1 MKIIKAYKSGLK
13 VTINSLRLITI
24 GYLFLL
30 IPSLLIAL
38 AYWSSFKSAIGNF
51 IAPGNLLNG
60 FDYTAYTELMRFEGE
75 KISAATSQAF
85 LLVIFYVFVGLF
97 ISGGI
102 IYSLNNK
109 DSKGNLLSML
119 TGGSRF
125 FWRFLK
131 LNFYSFVVHLIIA
144 AIIYIPFAILVKGS
158 FEHAATEKSAFFLF
172 LPFGI
177 FHLIVTIYL
186 FTINNYAK
194 FALVHNNSRKVLRLL
209 WLATKFVTVKF
220 FNAYTLTL
228 LLFIVPLIFL
238 FGYMKISGTLE
249 MNSGLMILVVFLV
262 QQIYVWLRMANK
274 VWFLSGQFEYYLMNN
289 RED

>member
-1 MKIIKAYKSGLK
+1 MKIIKAYKNGFK
-13 VTINSLRLITI
+13 VTISNLRLITV

-30 IPSLLIAL
+30 IPGLLIAL

-60 FDYTAYTELMRFEGE
+60 FDYTTYTELMRFEGE
-75 KISAATSQAF
+75 KISAATTQAI
-85 LLVIFYVFVGLF
+85 LLVVFYVFVSLF

-102 IYSLNNK
+102 VYSLNNK
-109 DSKGNLLSML
+109 SSKGNFLSML

-131 LNFYSFVVHLIIA
+131 LNLYTFIIHLIIA

-158 FEHAATEKSAFFLF
+158 LEHAETEKYIFFLF

-177 FHLIVTIYL
+177 IHLILMIYL

-194 FALVHNNSRKVLRLL
+194 FALVHNNSRKVIRLL
-209 WLATKFVTVKF
+209 WAAIKFVTVKICST
-220 FNAYTLTL
+220 YTLTL
-228 LLFIVPLIFL
+228 LLLVVPLLFL
-238 FGYMKISGTLE
+238 FGYMKFSGSFGISSAIT
-249 MNSGLMILVVFLV
+249 IIIVFIV
-262 QQIYVWLRMANK
+262 QQVSVWLRMANK
-274 VWFLSGQFEYYLMNN
+274 IWFLSGQFEYYLINN

>member
-1 MKIIKAYKSGLK
+1 MKIIKAYKSGLNA
-13 VTINSLRLITI
+13 TINSLQLITI

-30 IPSLLIAL
+30 IPALLIAL

-51 IAPGNLLNG
+51 MSPGNLLNG

-85 LLVIFYVFVGLF
+85 LLIIFYVFVGLF

-102 IYSLNNK
+102 IFSLNDK
-109 DSKGNLLSML
+109 SSKSNLLSLL

-131 LNFYSFVVHLIIA
+131 LNFYSMVVHLIIM
-144 AIIYIPFAILVKGS
+144 AIIYLPFTLLVVNS
-158 FEHAATEKSAFFLF
+158 FESATTEKSTFFLF

-177 FHLIVTIYL
+177 IHLIIMIYL

-194 FALVHNNSRKVLRLL
+194 FALVHNNSRKALSLL
-209 WLATKFVTVKF
+209 WAAAKFVTRKF
-220 FNAYTLTL
+220 FNTYSLAL
-228 LLFIVPLIFL
+228 LLLVVPIIFL
-238 FGYMKISGTLE
+238 LGYLKISGFLE
-249 MNSGLMILVVFLV
+249 MNSGLMILIVFLV
-262 QQIYVWLRMANK
+262 QQIYVWLRMACK
-274 VWFLSGQFEYYLMNN
+274 VWFLSGHFEYYLMNN
-289 RED
+289 TND

>member
-1 MKIIKAYKSGLK
+1 MKIIKAYKSGFK
-13 VTINSLRLITI
+13 TTINNLRLTTI
-24 GYLFLL
+24 GYLFLF
-30 IPSLLIAL
+30 IPGLLIAL
-38 AYWSSFKSAIGNF
+38 AYWSSFKSAMDNF

-85 LLVIFYVFVGLF
+85 LLVVFYVFVGLF

-102 IYSLNNK
+102 IFSLNNK
-109 DSKGNLLSML
+109 NTKGNLLSML

-131 LNFYSFVVHLIIA
+131 LNFYTFVVHLFIA
-144 AIIYIPFAILVKGS
+144 AIIYIPFAILVKNS
-158 FEHAATEKSAFFLF
+158 FEHAATEKSTFFLF

-177 FHLIVTIYL
+177 FHLIVMIYL

-194 FALVHNNSRKVLRLL
+194 FAIVHNNSRKIVRLL
-209 WLATKFVTVKF
+209 WSATKFVTAKI
-220 FNAYTLTL
+220 FNTYTLAL
-228 LLFIVPLIFL
+228 LLLIVPLLFL
-238 FGYMKISGTLE
+238 FAYIKFSGSFE
-249 MNSGLMILVVFLV
+249 MNSTFTIIVVFIV

-274 VWFLSGQFEYYLMNN
+274 IWFLSGQFEYYLMNN

>member
-1 MKIIKAYKSGLK
+1 MKIIKAYKSGFK

-30 IPSLLIAL
+30 IPGLLIAL

-51 IAPGNLLNG
+51 IAPGNLLKG

-75 KISAATSQAF
+75 KINAAISQAF
-85 LLVIFYVFVGLF
+85 LLVIFYIFVGLF

-102 IYSLNNK
+102 IFSLNDKN
-109 DSKGNLLSML
+109 SKSNLLSML

-131 LNFYSFVVHLIIA
+131 LNLYSMVVHLIIM
-144 AIIYIPFAILVKGS
+144 AIIYLPFTILVISS
-158 FEHAATEKSAFFLF
+158 FEGAATEKSAFFLF
-172 LPFGI
+172 LPFGV
-177 FHLIVTIYL
+177 FHLIVMLYL

-194 FALVHNNSRKVLRLL
+194 FALVHNNSQKVLRSL
-209 WLATKFVTVKF
+209 WMAAKFVTRKF
-220 FNAYTLTL
+220 FNTYSLAL
-228 LLFIVPLIFL
+228 LLLIVPIIFL
-238 FGYMKISGTLE
+238 FVYMKISGILE
-249 MNSGLMILVVFLV
+249 MNSGLMILIVFLV

-274 VWFLSGQFEYYLMNN
+274 VWFLS
-289 RED
+289 

>member
-1 MKIIKAYKSGLK
+1 MKIIKAYKNGFK
-13 VTINSLRLITI
+13 TTINSLRLITV

-30 IPSLLIAL
+30 IPGLLIAL

-75 KISAATSQAF
+75 KISAATTQAF
-85 LLVIFYVFVGLF
+85 LLAILYIFVGLF

-102 IYSLNNK
+102 IFSLNSK
-109 DSKGNLLSML
+109 SSKGNLLSMI

-131 LNFYSFVVHLIIA
+131 LNFYTFVIHLFIA

-158 FEHAATEKSAFFLF
+158 FEHAATEKSTFFLF

-177 FHLIVTIYL
+177 FHLIVMIYL

-209 WLATKFVTVKF
+209 WTAAKFVTRNL
-220 FNAYTLTL
+220 FNTYSLAL
-228 LLFIVPLIFL
+228 LLLIAPIIFL
-238 FGYMKISGTLE
+238 FGYMKISGVLE

-262 QQIYVWLRMANK
+262 QQIYVWLRMAGK
-274 VWFLSGQFEYYLMNN
+274 IWFLSGQFEYYLMNN
-289 RED
+289 PNN

>member
-13 VTINSLRLITI
+13 VTINSLQLITI

-30 IPSLLIAL
+30 IPALLIAL
-38 AYWSSFKSAIGNF
+38 AYWLSFKSAIGNF
-51 IAPGNLLNG
+51 IAPGNLLSG

-85 LLVIFYVFVGLF
+85 LLVIFYVFAGLF

-102 IYSLNNK
+102 IFSLNNK
-109 DSKGNLLSML
+109 NSKSNLLSVL

-131 LNFYSFVVHLIIA
+131 LNFYSMIIHLIIMA
-144 AIIYIPFAILVKGS
+144 VIYLPFTFLVINSFKG
-158 FEHAATEKSAFFLF
+158 AATEKSTFFLF

-177 FHLIVTIYL
+177 FHLIVMLYL

-194 FALVHNNSRKVLRLL
+194 FALVHNNSRKVLRSL
-209 WLATKFVTVKF
+209 WSATKFVTVNF

-228 LLFIVPLIFL
+228 LLLIVPLLFL
-238 FGYMKISGTLE
+238 FGYMKLSGSLS
-249 MNSGLMILVVFLV
+249 MNSVFTIIVVFIL

-289 RED
+289 REN

>member
-13 VTINSLRLITI
+13 ATINSLQLITI

-30 IPSLLIAL
+30 IPALLIAI

-75 KISAATSQAF
+75 RISAATSQAF
-85 LLVIFYVFVGLF
+85 LLVIFYIFVGLF

-102 IYSLNNK
+102 IFSLNNK
-109 DSKGNLLSML
+109 NSKSSLLSVL

-131 LNFYSFVVHLIIA
+131 LNFYSLIIHLIIM
-144 AIIYIPFAILVKGS
+144 AIIYLPFTFLVISS
-158 FEHAATEKSAFFLF
+158 FEGAATEKSTFFLF

-177 FHLIVTIYL
+177 FHLIVMLYL

-194 FALVHNNSRKVLRLL
+194 FALVHNNSQKVLSSL
-209 WLATKFVTVKF
+209 WTAAKFVTLKF
-220 FNAYTLTL
+220 FNTYNLAL
-228 LLFIVPLIFL
+228 LLLIVPIIFL
-238 FGYMKISGTLE
+238 LGYMKISGVLE
-249 MNSGLMILVVFLV
+249 MNSGLMILIVFLV
-262 QQIYVWLRMANK
+262 QQIYVWLRMAGK

-289 RED
+289 LED